1 MKRANKMLHL
11 IIIIMTV
18 AAMPVMAQHHLT
30 LMSFNCENAFDT
42 IHDSGKNDYEY
53 ISSSPRRWNKRKLFR
68 KLDGIAKVI
77 AAGDTVQPV
86 GLVGLCEV
94 ENDTVLEYL
103 TKKSILKT
111 LGYDYLMTQS
121 QDLRGIDVAL
131 LYSKYVFLPTRY
143 ESIRS
148 EKIGTPTRDILH
160 VTGIVSVDDT
170 IDVYVVHLPSK
181 LGGADAKRKGVHI
194 AEVLKENVDSVLSL
208 NGNNRVIIMGDFN
221 DDYNSTI
228 IRDVLGAE
236 KYWKVELRTN
246 RILYDVIEKQGK
258 EKIGTYKYKG
268 NWNIIDHIL
277 VSGRVDVQDAGIL
290 SLPSLLEEDEKFGGT
305 KPRRTYIGY
314 KYNGGISDHLPI
326 WMRMGL

>member
-1 MKRANKMLHL
+1 MKRAIKKLHL
-11 IIIIMTV
+11 VIIIITL
-18 AAMPVMAQHHLT
+18 AIPTMAQHHLT

-53 ISSSPRRWNKRKLFR
+53 IPSSPRKWNNRKLFR

-77 AAGDTVQPV
+77 AAVDTVQPV

-103 TKKSILKT
+103 TKKSILKN

-121 QDLRGIDVAL
+121 SDIRGIDVAL
-131 LYSKYVFLPTRY
+131 LYSKYIFKPINF
-143 ESIRS
+143 ESIRES
-148 EKIGTPTRDILH
+148 NLGTPTRDILH
-160 VTGIVSVDDT
+160 VTGVVSVDDT

-181 LGGADAKRKGVHI
+181 LGGAEAKRKGIKI
-194 AEVLKENVDSVLSL
+194 AEGLKGSVDSVLRL
-208 NGNNRVIIMGDFN
+208 NDNNRVIIMGDFN
-221 DDYNSTI
+221 DDYNCAI

-246 RILYDVIEKQGK
+246 RTLYDVIEKQGK

-277 VSGRVDVQDAGIL
+277 VSGGVELQDAGIL
-290 SLPSLLEEDEKFGGT
+290 SLPALLEEDEKYGGT

-326 WMRMGL
+326 WMRMEL